1 MDTQATTKQTVV
13 LDVRQQSPAARLI
26 AAITQHRID
35 SLGLVPLVC
44 RTGVPAKQIIW
55 ARHIR
60 DEVMLSLL
68 PDIAEGTKAEQA
80 LVVACNLHPEAK
92 WWLEHS
98 NTAKNLI
105 AQAAARLQ
113 QMAAGRKEDRES
125 EGE

>member
-26 AAITQHRID
+26 APITQHRID

-60 DEVMLSLL
+60 DEVLLSLL

-80 LVVACNLHPEAK
+80 HVVACNLHPEAK

-113 QMAAGRKEDRES
+113 QMAAGRKEDREP
-125 EGE
+125 